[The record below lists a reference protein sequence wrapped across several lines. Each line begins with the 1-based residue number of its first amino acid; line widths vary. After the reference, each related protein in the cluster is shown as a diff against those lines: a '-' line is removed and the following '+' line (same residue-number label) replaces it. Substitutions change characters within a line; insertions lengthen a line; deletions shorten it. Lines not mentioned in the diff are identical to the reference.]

1 MRRLQGPHLRDLLLV
16 ALALSMGSLDAV
28 SWLGLGRVYSA
39 FQTGNIVVLGFGAA
53 GAAGPPVVRGG
64 ASLAA
69 FAIGA
74 FVASRFVA
82 RDVPGAVWPRP
93 VTLVLGTVVMVQAAF
108 LALWL
113 AVHGHPSNTS
123 ADVLI
128 GVGGLAAGLQTGAIF
143 SLGVRAVFTTAATAT
158 VTAIMSDL
166 ANGRHAPRDLWR
178 LTAVVLS
185 AFAGATA
192 GGLLMD
198 HARELAP
205 VLTLAVTTTV
215 VATAWLVL
223 GHDPSVATGDR
234 DRGREG
240 RGVIAGDRHH
250 TPGMAD
256 A

>member
-1 MRRLQGPHLRDLLLV
+1 MRRLHGPHLRDLLLV

-39 FQTGNIVVLGFGAA
+39 FQTGNVVVLGFGTA
-53 GAAGPPVVRGG
+53 GAAGPPVVR
-64 ASLAA
+64 AAVSLAA

-74 FVASRFVA
+74 FLASRFVA
-82 RDVPGAVWPRP
+82 RDAPGALWPRP
-93 VTLVLGTVVMVQAAF
+93 VTLVLGTVVTVHAAF
-108 LALWL
+108 LAIWL
-113 AVHGHPSNTS
+113 TVHGHPSNTS
-123 ADVLI
+123 ADALI
-128 GVGGLAAGLQTGAIF
+128 GVGGLAAGLQTGAI
-143 SLGVRAVFTTAATAT
+143 FTTAATAT

-166 ANGRHAPRDLWR
+166 ANGRHAPKDLWR

-205 VLTLAVTTTV
+205 VLTLAITTTV

-240 RGVIAGDRHH
+240 RGVIAGERHQ